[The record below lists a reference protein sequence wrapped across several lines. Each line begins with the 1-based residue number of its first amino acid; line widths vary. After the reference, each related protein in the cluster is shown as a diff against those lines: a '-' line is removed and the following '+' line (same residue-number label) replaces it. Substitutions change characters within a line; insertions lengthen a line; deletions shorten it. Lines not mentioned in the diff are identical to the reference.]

1 MMRVV
6 RMDGLGFEEWRKSAR
21 QLLEEAVVPE
31 AVLWMEEPGLFGQNS
46 AEVADKGEGQH
57 GNVRV
62 PAAFFE
68 QAKTAAAHRSPERWG
83 LLYRIVWR
91 LSRSDGRGLLGRA
104 TDPDIRALD
113 HLVRAVR
120 RDIHKMHAFVRF
132 RRVGTRDDREQ
143 YVAWFEPDHRIVRLT
158 ASFFQRRFTGMD
170 WSILTP
176 DECVHWDGTR
186 LQFTPGVERSAAP
199 DADALEELWRAY
211 YRSIFNPAR
220 LKVKAMQSEMPK
232 KYWANL
238 PEAELIGELIAQ
250 SRGRVEDML
259 AAEERPVKPEP
270 RNAYLKSL
278 RERTE
283 GGEASD
289 PGDVS

>member
-1 MMRVV
+1 MRVV
-6 RMDGLGFEEWRKSAR
+6 RMEGLGFDEWRNMAR
-21 QLLEEAVVPE
+21 ELLAEAVPPDG
-31 AVLWMEEPGLFGQNS
+31 VLWMEEPGLFGQNGV
-46 AEVADKGEGQH
+46 EVADQAREPRGK
-57 GNVRV
+57 VRV
-62 PAAFFE
+62 PATFFD

-91 LSRSDGRGLLGRA
+91 LSRSEERGLLGCA

-132 RRVGTRDDREQ
+132 RRVGMREDREQ
-143 YVAWFEPDHRIVRLT
+143 YVSWFEPDHRIVRL
-158 ASFFQRRFTGMD
+158 AAGFFQRRFTGMD

-199 DADALEELWRAY
+199 EPDELEELWRAY

-238 PEAELIGELIAQ
+238 PEAELIGELIDQ

-283 GGEASD
+283 GGEATD

>member
-1 MMRVV
+1 MRVV
-6 RMDGLGFEEWRKSAR
+6 RMEGLGFEEWRKSAR
-21 QLLEEAVVPE
+21 ELLAEAVPPDG
-31 AVLWMEEPGLFGQNS
+31 VLWMEEPGLFGQNGV
-46 AEVADKGEGQH
+46 EVADQAREPNGK
-57 GNVRV
+57 VRV
-62 PAAFFE
+62 PATFFD

-91 LSRSDGRGLLGRA
+91 LSRSEERGLLGCA

-132 RRVGTRDDREQ
+132 RRVGMREDREQ
-143 YVAWFEPDHRIVRLT
+143 YVSWFEPDHRIVRL
-158 ASFFQRRFTGMD
+158 AAGFFQRRFTGMD

-199 DADALEELWRAY
+199 EPDELEELWRAY

-283 GGEASD
+283 GGEATA

>member
-1 MMRVV
+1 
-6 RMDGLGFEEWRKSAR
+6 
-21 QLLEEAVVPE
+21 
-31 AVLWMEEPGLFGQNS
+31 
-46 AEVADKGEGQH
+46 
-57 GNVRV
+57 
-62 PAAFFE
+62 
-68 QAKTAAAHRSPERWG
+68 
-83 LLYRIVWR
+83 
-91 LSRSDGRGLLGRA
+91 
-104 TDPDIRALD
+104 
-113 HLVRAVR
+113 
-120 RDIHKMHAFVRF
+120 MHAFVRF
-132 RRVGTRDDREQ
+132 RRVGMREDREQ
-143 YVAWFEPDHRIVRLT
+143 YVSWFEPDHRIVRL
-158 ASFFQRRFTGMD
+158 AAGFFQRRFTGMD

-199 DADALEELWRAY
+199 EPDELEELWRAY

-283 GGEASD
+283 GGEATA

>member
-1 MMRVV
+1 MRVV
-6 RMDGLGFEEWRKSAR
+6 RMEGLGFDEWRNMAR
-21 QLLEEAVVPE
+21 ELLAEAVSPDG
-31 AVLWMEEPGLFGQNS
+31 VLWMEEAGLFGQNGI
-46 AEVADKGEGQH
+46 EVAGQMGEPRRK
-57 GNVRV
+57 VRV
-62 PAAFFE
+62 PATFFD

-91 LSRSDGRGLLGRA
+91 LSRSEGRGLLGCA

-113 HLVRAVR
+113 QLVRAVR

-132 RRVGTRDDREQ
+132 RRVGMREDREQ
-143 YVAWFEPDHRIVRLT
+143 YVSWFEPDHRIVRL
-158 ASFFQRRFTGMD
+158 AAGFFQRRFTGMD

-199 DADALEELWRAY
+199 EPDELEELWRAY

-283 GGEASD
+283 GGEATD